1 MKILIAEQDRDFSS
15 AFSILFGM
23 DSDTVTVVYDGTQ
36 VISRLENGQDFD
48 IAVVDESL
56 PRINAKKLLEPLSA
70 RNIPVIVLTS
80 EKLTASKLT
89 ASPLANEYISL
100 PFLPAELAGLI
111 KSVSDKKKSKEKL
124 EFEDI
129 NISVP
134 DFKLCGSIP
143 VTNGEIE
150 LFGALI
156 RHEQVSGKHMGP
168 YISALNAKLER
179 LNKNTRI
186 KYLIDEGYRMV
197 KIQNE

>member
-134 DFKLCGSIP
+134 DFKLCGSIQ
-143 VTNGEIE
+143 
-150 LFGALI
+150 
-156 RHEQVSGKHMGP
+156 RHPCHE
-168 YISALNAKLER
+168 N
-179 LNKNTRI
+179 
-186 KYLIDEGYRMV
+186 
-197 KIQNE
+197 